1 MVKGI
6 ESVIS
11 NLKSMWISKSS
22 EWNDKN
28 LFCGWYDADLSE
40 KGVQEARQA
49 GQVDRKIHLFDFSF
63 DKPFFWNYSG

>member
-1 MVKGI
+1 
-6 ESVIS
+6 
-11 NLKSMWISKSS
+11 
-22 EWNDKN
+22 

-63 DKPFFWNYSG
+63 DKPFF